1 MIKPLKEFE
10 NKKILIRE
18 EVNGSKIVGWIW
30 HVNEE
35 LARGNVFWT
44 GQPANWSWKSSE
56 EVSLVVLQD
65 WIDCGYA
72 RLI

>member
-1 MIKPLKEFE
+1 MIKLKNFE
-10 NKKILIRE
+10 GKKIVISESFNR
-18 EVNGSKIVGWIW
+18 STIIGWIW

-44 GQPANWSWKSSE
+44 GQPTNWSWKSSE

>member
-10 NKKILIRE
+10 NKKIFIHE
-18 EVNGSKIVGWIW
+18 EVHGSKIVVWVW

-72 RLI
+72 KLI

>member
-10 NKKILIRE
+10 NKKIFIHE
-18 EVNGSKIVGWIW
+18 EVHGSKIVGWVW

-35 LARGNVFWT
+35 LARANVFWT
-44 GQPANWSWKSSE
+44 GQPTNWSWKSSE

>member
-1 MIKPLKEFE
+1 MIKLKDFE
-10 NKKILIRE
+10 GKKIVISESFNR
-18 EVNGSKIVGWIW
+18 STIIGWVW

-44 GQPANWSWKSSE
+44 GQPTNWSWKSSE

>member
-1 MIKPLKEFE
+1 MIKPLKDFE
-10 NKKILIRE
+10 NKKILIE
-18 EVNGSKIVGWIW
+18 QVNGSKIVGWIW

-44 GQPANWSWKSSE
+44 GQPANWSCFKSSE

-65 WIDCGYA
+65 WLDCGYA

>member
-10 NKKILIRE
+10 NKKIFIHE
-18 EVNGSKIVGWIW
+18 EVHGSKIVGWVW

-44 GQPANWSWKSSE
+44 GQPTNWSWKSSE

-72 RLI
+72 KLI

>member
-1 MIKPLKEFE
+1 MIMLKDFE
-10 NKKILIRE
+10 GKKIVINE
-18 EVNGSKIVGWIW
+18 SFNCSTIIGWVW

-44 GQPANWSWKSSE
+44 GQPTNWSWKSSE